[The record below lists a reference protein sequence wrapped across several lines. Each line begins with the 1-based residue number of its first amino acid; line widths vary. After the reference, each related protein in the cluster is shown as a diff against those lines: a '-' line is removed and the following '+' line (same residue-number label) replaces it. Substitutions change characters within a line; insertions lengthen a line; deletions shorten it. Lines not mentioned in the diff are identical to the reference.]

1 MSYDYKAKKANI
13 RTLNNYMLAKTT
25 SMFEYDG
32 LPESIPYEELEKIIQ
47 QNGYAFITEV
57 DGVLYAFA
65 GTLGGALDVYGN
77 PQEITVTNTFL
88 NLSKQY
94 NVKNDGVLIRNDD
107 MRMGLLPLYEKANTF
122 LVENDINMMMWGY
135 NSRSQKVISAPDDKT
150 KESAELYLKKLIDG
164 DISAI
169 GENALFDGIK
179 VNGSSNGQ
187 NATVQNMVELQQY
200 IKASLF
206 NEVGISAN
214 FNMKRERLVSGEVE
228 QSEDSLFPFVY
239 NMMKCRIKG
248 IEALNAKYELQVN
261 VDFGS
266 IWHIKNKELVDDII
280 DDKELPDELKQDG
293 TSDSNSKPDNNSDSG
308 NEGEQE
314 QQRERE
320 QGQAPETDPETVA
333 ELKAIVADESLP
345 EDEREAAKELLSEL
359 EGE

>member
-1 MSYDYKAKKANI
+1 
-13 RTLNNYMLAKTT
+13 
-25 SMFEYDG
+25 
-32 LPESIPYEELEKIIQ
+32 
-47 QNGYAFITEV
+47 
-57 DGVLYAFA
+57 
-65 GTLGGALDVYGN
+65 
-77 PQEITVTNTFL
+77 
-88 NLSKQY
+88 
-94 NVKNDGVLIRNDD
+94 
-107 MRMGLLPLYEKANTF
+107 MGLLPLYEKANTF

-280 DDKELPDELKQDG
+280 DD
-293 TSDSNSKPDNNSDSG
+293 
-308 NEGEQE
+308 
-314 QQRERE
+314 
-320 QGQAPETDPETVA
+320 
-333 ELKAIVADESLP
+333 
-345 EDEREAAKELLSEL
+345 
-359 EGE
+359 